1 MSQPLINN
9 IMSTNEIRHIIQIL
23 ESIDQQ
29 EASINQISASLVK
42 FISSGKLLVESES
55 VDYDSL
61 SKKFVRYVIRGLK
74 LTDPPRIEFITKQRV
89 DTTQPSFGSFNPN
102 DNSIVVSCLN
112 RHPVDVFR
120 TLAHELIHYKQN
132 MNNELK
138 NDSGSTGSYH
148 ENEANAG
155 AGIIMRNFA
164 KKYPGY
170 FE

>member
-1 MSQPLINN
+1 M
-9 IMSTNEIRHIIQIL
+9 TTAEIRKIMTDLETIDSVENSVDQVSTALTDFISVGRPLL
-23 ESIDQQ
+23 ESSEIDY
-29 EASINQISASLVK
+29 E
-42 FISSGKLLVESES
+42 E
-55 VDYDSL
+55 L
-61 SKKFVRYVIRGLK
+61 SKKFVRYVMRGLK
-74 LTDPPRIEFITKQRV
+74 LTDIPRIEFITKKRV
-89 DTTQPSFGSFNPN
+89 ETQQPSFGSFNPN

-132 MNNELK
+132 IAGELST
-138 NDSGSTGSYH
+138 DSGSTGSRH

-170 FE
+170 FN